1 MKQKLLF
8 LLMALLLPA
17 GAMAQFAWYGV
28 NGKAQVVTGLGN
40 GSNTEG
46 LWWWTNPD
54 GEGGDSKV
62 VWDVEPGEDGSFDN
76 LVKACGGISG
86 TAVLDQG
93 KVTYNPY
100 VEVGFNVVGE
110 DINAYVSDWDANFSA
125 FGGRSLAGDASAWGG
140 IAISY
145 SSDVALGIELGFRFD
160 DDGDIISSCLPY
172 VYVPK
177 APEGNFV
184 RIPWSE
190 FKQAAWIRD
199 NEYKI
204 SGLGA
209 AKKLVNVMIKV
220 QAKPGS
226 YHFNIKAIGSYD
238 MDETPVLPEKCAT
251 PTIAFVGGKLKFSC
265 ETEGVTYDYDI
276 TDDDIKS
283 GSGDEVPLCATYN
296 VSVYA
301 KKFGYNNSDVA
312 TGTLCWID
320 ATLQTEGIVNEDAVT
335 EVAAVPVL
343 IQSEGG
349 TISVQGAAAGTPIAV
364 YDLEGRE
371 YGFAVAEKDR
381 AVIPTSLRTGSTA
394 IVKIGGKAVKVLVK

>member
-1 MKQKLLF
+1 M
-8 LLMALLLPA
+8 
-17 GAMAQFAWYGV
+17 
-28 NGKAQVVTGLGN
+28 
-40 GSNTEG
+40 
-46 LWWWTNPD
+46 
-54 GEGGDSKV
+54 
-62 VWDVEPGEDGSFDN
+62 VWDVEQGEDASLDN

-110 DINAYVSDWDANFSA
+110 DTNATNVSDWDANFSA

-145 SSDVALGIELGFRFD
+145 SSDVSLCIELGFRFD
-160 DDGDIISSCLPY
+160 DDGDIISSYLPY

-190 FKQAAWIRD
+190 FKQAVWIRD

-204 SGLGA
+204 SGLGV

-238 MDETPVLPEKCAT
+238 MDETPV
-251 PTIAFVGGKLKFSC
+251 
-265 ETEGVTYDYDI
+265 
-276 TDDDIKS
+276 
-283 GSGDEVPLCATYN
+283 
-296 VSVYA
+296 
-301 KKFGYNNSDVA
+301 
-312 TGTLCWID
+312 
-320 ATLQTEGIVNEDAVT
+320 GILNEDAVT

-371 YGFAVAEKDR
+371 YGFTVAEKDR

>member
-8 LLMALLLPA
+8 LLTALLLPA

-46 LWWWTNPD
+46 IWWWD
-54 GEGGDSKV
+54 GNQIAGGKSKV
-62 VWDVEPGEDGSFDN
+62 VWDVEPGEDGSLDN

-86 TAVLDQG
+86 TVIFDKGDDWHGAWV
-93 KVTYNPY
+93 NI
-100 VEVGFNVVGE
+100 GFNVVGE
-110 DINAYVSDWDANFSA
+110 DTNATNVSDYDKYFSA
-125 FGGRSLAGDASAWGG
+125 FGGQPLAGDASAWGG

-145 SSDVALGIELGFRFD
+145 SCDMASYIGLGLGEELTSYYNYTSLSYAL
-160 DDGDIISSCLPY
+160 PA
-172 VYVPK
+172 

-184 RIPWSE
+184 RIPWSA
-190 FKQAAWIRD
+190 FKFPNWYRGEQL
-199 NEYKI
+199 
-204 SGLGA
+204 SGLEA
-209 AKKLVNVMIKV
+209 AKKLVNISICV
-220 QAKPGS
+220 QTSNTGS
-226 YHFNIKAIGSYD
+226 CHFNIKAIGSYD

-265 ETEGVTYDYDI
+265 ETEGVDFVYDVKNNDV
-276 TDDDIKS
+276 KS
-283 GSGDEVPLCATYN
+283 GVGSEVPLSATYN

-301 KKFGYNNSDVA
+301 KKFGYNNSEVA

-320 ATLQTEGIVNEDAVT
+320 ATLQTEGILNEDAVT

-349 TISVQGAAAGTPIAV
+349 AISVQGAAAGTPIAV

-371 YGFAVAEKDR
+371 YGFTVAEKDR

>member
-8 LLMALLLPA
+8 LLTALLLPA
-17 GAMAQFAWYGV
+17 GVMAQFAWYGV

-46 LWWWTNPD
+46 LWYWTDEIAN
-54 GEGGDSKV
+54 GGCSASV
-62 VWDVEPGEDGSFDN
+62 VWDVEPGEDGNLDN
-76 LVKACGGISG
+76 LVKECGGISG
-86 TAVLDQG
+86 TAVLEKYPG
-93 KVTYNPY
+93 MEHPN
-100 VEVGFNVVGE
+100 VELIFNVVGL
-110 DINAYVSDWDANFSA
+110 DAN
-125 FGGRSLAGDASAWGG
+125 GEPQAGDASAWGG
-140 IAISY
+140 IALSY
-145 SSDVALGIELGFRFD
+145 SCETNIRFFLGLKEDYCIDPLATPVYEL
-160 DDGDIISSCLPY
+160 PA
-172 VYVPK
+172 

-190 FKQAAWIRD
+190 FKQPSWVERVSYIS
-199 NEYKI
+199 KI
-204 SGLGA
+204 SGPDA
-209 AKKLVNVMIKV
+209 AKQLVSLRLKITTYKLHEHEIGNF
-220 QAKPGS
+220 
-226 YHFNIKAIGSYD
+226 HFNIKAIGSYD

-276 TDDDIKS
+276 TDEDIKS

-301 KKFGYNNSDVA
+301 KKTGYSNSDVA

-381 AVIPTSLRTGSTA
+381 TVIPTTLRTGSTA